1 MEKSNPSEDLKDAVI
16 WSSLFWAVERQVKD
30 DLIFF
35 KSNDPL
41 KIERIRPLSTSGN
54 LWVYLIV
61 VLQLSM
67 IVLQVIKA

>member
-1 MEKSNPSEDLKDAVI
+1 MEKSNPGEDLKDAVI
-16 WSSLFWAVERQVKD
+16 WSSLFWAVEKQVKD

-35 KSNDPL
+35 KSNYPV
-41 KIERIRPLSTSGN
+41 KVERIRPLSASGN

-61 VLQLSM
+61 VLQLFM